1 MVNNA
6 KDKLNRKNLDLIVL
20 NSLQDKGAGF
30 KSDTN
35 KVTLIDKEENMISYE
50 LKSKKEVAEDI
61 FNEITKQLNV

>member
-1 MVNNA
+1 M
-6 KDKLNRKNLDLIVL
+6 
-20 NSLQDKGAGF
+20 QDKGAGF